1 MLCGTHLLS
10 SQKSFNPDRMDT
22 QYNMSEKLLQLPLFQ
37 GLSSS
42 DLSHAMGHTRLEFI
56 QGREGEALIEE
67 NEPCDSLCFLMK
79 GTIHVTTWCDDYSYS
94 VTEELSAPDILQPE
108 SLFGLNQ
115 RYSQTF
121 VAATDCHLLKIS
133 KVEVLRL
140 ADHHE
145 IFRTN
150 LLNILTTQTQRL
162 SRRVW
167 HPYPVRLRDKIVR
180 FVMDRC
186 RKPAG
191 KKIVCIKMQ
200 QLAVMIGESRLNV
213 SHALHSMEQEGLI
226 MMSRGRIEIPA
237 FQKLI
242 Y

>member
-1 MLCGTHLLS
+1 
-10 SQKSFNPDRMDT
+10 MDT

-56 QGREGEALIEE
+56 QGREGETLMEE
-67 NEPCDSLCFLMK
+67 NDPCDSLCFLMK
-79 GTIHVTTWCDDYSYS
+79 GTIHATTWCDDHSYS
-94 VTEELSAPDILQPE
+94 VTEELSAPDVLQPE

-115 RYSQTF
+115 RYIQTF
-121 VAATDCHLLKIS
+121 VASTDCHLLKIS
-133 KVEVLRL
+133 KAEVLRL
-140 ADHHE
+140 ADQHE

-167 HPYPVRLRDKIVR
+167 HPYPVKLRDKIVR

-213 SHALHSMEQEGLI
+213 SRALHAMEDEGLI
-226 MMSRGRIEIPA
+226 VLSRGSIEIPA
-237 FQKLI
+237 LQKLI
-242 Y
+242 

>member
-1 MLCGTHLLS
+1 MPCGIRPLS
-10 SQKSFNPDRMDT
+10 SPKSFSPDRMDT

-42 DLSHAMGHTRLEFI
+42 DLSHAMGHTRMEFI
-56 QGREGEALIEE
+56 RGKGGELLIEE

-79 GTIHVTTWCDDYSYS
+79 GTVHATTWCDDHSYS

-115 RYSQTF
+115 RYTQTF
-121 VAATDCHLLKIS
+121 VATTDCHLLKIS
-133 KVEVLRL
+133 KAEVLRL

-167 HPYPVRLRDKIVR
+167 HPYPVKLREKIVR

-191 KKIVCIKMQ
+191 RKLVCIKML

-213 SHALHSMEQEGLI
+213 SRALHAMEQEGLI
-226 MMSRGRIEIPA
+226 IMSRGSIEIPV
-237 FQKLI
+237 FQRLI
-242 Y
+242 